1 MVVQAPAGVPPPSS
15 VRDRREGRALPPP
28 APRTRRGLPPATPQ
42 LSWPPPHWPPRA
54 DDRGLRLDI
63 EGLRAVA
70 VLLVLCF
77 HAELG
82 PFTGGYIGVD
92 VFFVV
97 SGFLI
102 TSLLL

>member
-1 MVVQAPAGVPPPSS
+1 
-15 VRDRREGRALPPP
+15 
-28 APRTRRGLPPATPQ
+28 
-42 LSWPPPHWPPRA
+42 
-54 DDRGLRLDI
+54 LRLDI

-102 TSLLL
+102 TPSCWPSSSAQDPSGWPASGHVERAGCCRPRRWSS